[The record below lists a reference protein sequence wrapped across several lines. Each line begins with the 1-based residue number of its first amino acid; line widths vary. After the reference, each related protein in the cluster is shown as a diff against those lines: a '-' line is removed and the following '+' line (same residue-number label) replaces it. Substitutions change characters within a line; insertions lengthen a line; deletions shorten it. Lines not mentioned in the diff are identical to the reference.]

1 MNNKNK
7 NILLVLGFFV
17 VLFIA
22 YSFSIKKTME
32 AKELLTTLWSEKE
45 LQSNAQSKIFNLQQE
60 NAHLDAILRK
70 RDLSIENSFQQT
82 LLKKINSFAEKEKI
96 TIISF
101 EEPHE
106 FERNEIN
113 LKTYFFEIKGDF
125 RALLKLINELER
137 QQLGQLV
144 SVNFTKKK
152 KYRTNRTALSCQFYI
167 QKLKQ

>member
-1 MNNKNK
+1 
-7 NILLVLGFFV
+7 
-17 VLFIA
+17 
-22 YSFSIKKTME
+22 ME

-45 LQSNAQSKIFNLQQE
+45 LQSNAQSEIFNLQQE

>member
-7 NILLVLGFFV
+7 NRLLIVGFFV

-32 AKELLTTLWSEKE
+32 AKGLLTTLRSEKE

-60 NAHLDAILRK
+60 NAHLDSILRK
-70 RDLSIENSFQQT
+70 KDLSIENSFQQT

-106 FERNEIN
+106 VERNEIH
-113 LKTYFFEIKGDF
+113 LKTYFFEIKGNF

-152 KYRTNRTALSCQFYI
+152 NYRTNRTALTCQFYI

>member
-1 MNNKNK
+1 
-7 NILLVLGFFV
+7 
-17 VLFIA
+17 
-22 YSFSIKKTME
+22 ME

-144 SVNFTKKK
+144 SVNFIKKK

>member
-7 NILLVLGFFV
+7 NILLVVGFFV

-144 SVNFTKKK
+144 SVNFIKKK

>member
-7 NILLVLGFFV
+7 NILLVVGFFV

-106 FERNEIN
+106 FELNEIN

>member
-7 NILLVLGFFV
+7 NILLVVGFFV

-22 YSFSIKKTME
+22 YSFSIKKTIE

>member
-7 NILLVLGFFV
+7 NILLVVGFFV

>member
-7 NILLVLGFFV
+7 NILLVVGFFV

-70 RDLSIENSFQQT
+70 RDFSIENSFQQT